1 MRNEGRRV
9 WLGRLIL
16 SGIILAYVALAV
28 GYALGTPPWNNPD
41 EPAHYNY
48 LRHIATTGQ
57 LPILQMGDY
66 NFAELEQLKAARF
79 PASLSIAG
87 VRYEYHQPPLYYLL
101 GAAIY
106 KVTASLPLPTQVLIL
121 RLFSVALGV
130 LVLLVAYATAQEAF
144 SGDRMLALS
153 TVAFVA
159 FVPMHTAM
167 TAAINNDTLAELL
180 LALLLWLSLRRLRDA
195 DPPRRYVLL
204 AGLLLGLGLLT
215 KVTVYVGAVVLL
227 AAEVGRIVLGAKTGN
242 QAIRKSGNQEI
253 PHSLIPRFPDSLIT
267 IVSIFSVAL
276 LLSLW
281 WFVRNAVVYGH
292 LDLTGR
298 LRHDAVVVGQP
309 RTVLGLEAVRHFVV
323 VTFQSFWAQFGWMGI
338 LVDQRIYLL
347 LAVLTGLAALGLALW
362 IAQRLPRLP
371 ARQKWAWGLLA
382 LTFLLILAGLLQY
395 NLTFIQAQGRYLF
408 PAIVP
413 IAICFALGLR
423 ELASRRWLLPATLGV
438 GLAAVYVVKRQHA
451 LLPETAGVL
460 AFQVRGRVLLASSA
474 LLVLLASAAQWR
486 LAKVYDVV
494 VLAALALA
502 LLGLDFICLTRFVIP
517 YFR

>member
-215 KVTVYVGAVVLL
+215 KVTVYVAAVVLL
-227 AAEVGRIVLGAKTGN
+227 ASEVGRKPVRSPKPDRFTALQTGN
-242 QAIRKSGNQEI
+242 QEIRKSGNQAI
-253 PHSLIPRFPDSLIT
+253 PHLLIPSFPDSLIT
-267 IVSIFSVAL
+267 IVSIFSLAL
-276 LLSLW
+276 LISLW
-281 WFVRNAVVYGH
+281 WFVRNAVVYGQ

-298 LRHDAVVVGQP
+298 LRHDAVVVDQP

-362 IAQRLPRLP
+362 IAQRLRRLP

-413 IAICFALGLR
+413 IAIFFVLGLR
-423 ELASRRWLLPATLGV
+423 ELASRRWLLPATLAV
-438 GLAAVYVVKRQHA
+438 GLASVYLV
-451 LLPETAGVL
+451 
-460 AFQVRGRVLLASSA
+460 VRGRVLLAGSA
-474 LLVLLASAAQWR
+474 LLVLLAGVAQWL

>member
-1 MRNEGRRV
+1 
-9 WLGRLIL
+9 
-16 SGIILAYVALAV
+16 VALGV
-28 GYALGTPPWNNPD
+28 GYALGTPQWNNPD

-48 LRHIATTGQ
+48 IRHIATTGQ

-79 PASLSIAG
+79 PDSMSIAG

-106 KVTASLPLPTQVLIL
+106 KATESLPLSTQVLIL

-130 LVLLVAYATAQEAF
+130 ALLLVAYATAREVF
-144 SGDRMLALS
+144 PGDQALALAS
-153 TVAFVA
+153 VAFVA

-167 TAAINNDTLAELL
+167 TAAINNDTLAELI
-180 LALLLWLSLRRLRDA
+180 LALLVWLSLRRLRDA
-195 DPPRRYVLL
+195 DPLRRYVLL

-215 KVTVYVGAVVLL
+215 KVTVYMGAVVLL
-227 AAEVGRIVLGAKTGN
+227 AAEVGRKPVRSWRPDRFV
-242 QAIRKSGNQEI
+242 AIFALS
-253 PHSLIPRFPDSLIT
+253 
-267 IVSIFSVAL
+267 L

-281 WFVRNAVVYGH
+281 WFARNAVVYGH

-309 RTVLGLEAVRHFVV
+309 RTVLGLEAARHFVV

-347 LAVLTGLAALGLALW
+347 LAVLTGLAALGLVLW
-362 IAQRLPRLP
+362 AIQQLPRLP
-371 ARQKWAWGLLA
+371 ARQKWALGLLA
-382 LTFLLILAGLLQY
+382 LTFLLILAGMLQY

-413 IAICFALGLR
+413 IAIFFVLGLR

-438 GLAAVYVVKRQHA
+438 GLAAVYVV
-451 LLPETAGVL
+451 
-460 AFQVRGRVLLASSA
+460 VRGRILLASSA
-474 LLVLLASAAQWR
+474 LLVLLAGVAQWL

-494 VLAALALA
+494 VLAALTLA

>member
-1 MRNEGRRV
+1 MSDETGGRV
-9 WLGRLIL
+9 WLVRLIL
-16 SGIILAYVALAV
+16 IGIVLAYVALAV
-28 GYALGTPPWNNPD
+28 GYALGTPQWNNPD

-48 LRHIATTGQ
+48 IRHIATTGQ
-57 LPILQMGDY
+57 LPVLQMGDY

-79 PASLSIAG
+79 PDSMSIAG

-106 KVTASLPLPTQVLIL
+106 KVTESLPLPTQVLIL

-130 LVLLVAYATAQEAF
+130 LVLLVAYATAQEVF
-144 SGDRMLALS
+144 PGDQTLALA

-180 LALLLWLSLRRLRDA
+180 LALLVWLSLRRLRDA
-195 DPPRRYVLL
+195 DPQRRYVLL

-215 KVTVYVGAVVLL
+215 KVTVYVGAVVLV
-227 AAEVGRIVLGAKTGN
+227 AAEVGRLALNQRAGNHRDTESTEKKQKNLRVLRASVVN
-242 QAIRKSGNQEI
+242 LLA
-253 PHSLIPRFPDSLIT
+253 
-267 IVSIFSVAL
+267 IFSLAL

-281 WFVRNAVVYGH
+281 WFVRNAAVYGH

-309 RTVLGLEAVRHFVV
+309 LAVLGLEAARHFVV

-362 IAQRLPRLP
+362 IAQRLPKLP
-371 ARQKWAWGLLA
+371 AGQKWALGLLV

-413 IAICFALGLR
+413 IAIFFVLGLR
-423 ELASRRWLLPATLGV
+423 ELASPDTAQPARYIGARRRWLLPATLGV
-438 GLAAVYVVKRQHA
+438 GLAAVYVV
-451 LLPETAGVL
+451 
-460 AFQVRGRVLLASSA
+460 VRGRVLLASSA
-474 LLVLLASAAQWR
+474 LLVLLAGAAQWL
-486 LAKVYDVV
+486 LARSYDVI
-494 VLAALALA
+494 VLAALSLA

>member
-1 MRNEGRRV
+1 MRD
-9 WLGRLIL
+9 GRLGQL
-16 SGIILAYVALAV
+16 LLAGIVLAYVALAV
-28 GYALGTPPWNNPD
+28 GYVLGTPAWNNPD

-79 PASLSIAG
+79 PANMSIAG

-106 KVTASLPLPTQVLIL
+106 KATASLPLSTQVLIL

-130 LVLLVAYATAQEAF
+130 LVLLVAYATAQEVF
-144 SGDRMLALS
+144 PGDRTLALA

-167 TAAINNDTLAELL
+167 TAAINNDTLAELI
-180 LALLLWLSLRRLRDA
+180 LALLVWLSLRRLRDA
-195 DPPRRYVLL
+195 DSPRRYVLL

-215 KVTVYVGAVVLL
+215 KVTVYVGAVVLV
-227 AAEVGRIVLGAKTGN
+227 AAEVGRLVNGGWKNGEWRMENGN
-242 QAIRKSGNQEI
+242 SKFEIRNSKFHLPSSI
-253 PHSLIPRFPDSLIT
+253 FHFLL
-267 IVSIFSVAL
+267 SIFSVAL

-281 WFVRNAVVYGH
+281 WFIRNAAVYGQ
-292 LDLTGR
+292 LDITGR

-323 VTFQSFWAQFGWMGI
+323 VTFKSFWAQFGWMGI

-362 IAQRLPRLP
+362 IAQRLPKLP
-371 ARQKWAWGLLA
+371 ARQKWALGLLA

-408 PAIVP
+408 PVLVP
-413 IAICFALGLR
+413 IAIFFVLGLR
-423 ELASRRWLLPATLGV
+423 ELARRRWLLPATLGV
-438 GLAAVYVVKRQHA
+438 GLATVYVM
-451 LLPETAGVL
+451 
-460 AFQVRGRVLLASSA
+460 VRGRVLLASSA
-474 LLVLLASAAQWR
+474 LLVLLASVAQWL
-486 LAKVYDVV
+486 LARFYDLI

>member
-1 MRNEGRRV
+1 MSDETGGRV
-9 WLGRLIL
+9 WLVRLIL
-16 SGIILAYVALAV
+16 IGIILAYVVLAV
-28 GYALGTPPWNNPD
+28 GYALGTPAWNNPD

-48 LRHIATTGQ
+48 IRHIATTRQ
-57 LPILQMGDY
+57 LPVLQMGDY

-79 PASLSIAG
+79 PDSMSIAG

-130 LVLLVAYATAQEAF
+130 LVLLVAYATAQEVFA
-144 SGDRMLALS
+144 GDQTLALA

-180 LALLLWLSLRRLRDA
+180 LALLVWLSLRRLRDA

-215 KVTVYVGAVVLL
+215 KVTVYVGAVVLV
-227 AAEVGRIVLGAKTGN
+227 AAEVGRLALGA
-242 QAIRKSGNQEI
+242 KSGNQEI
-253 PHSLIPRFPDSLIT
+253 RESGNQETPNSLIPRFPDSLIT
-267 IVSIFSVAL
+267 IVSIFAFAL
-276 LLSLW
+276 LTSLW
-281 WFVRNAVVYGH
+281 WFARNAVVYGH

-309 RTVLGLEAVRHFVV
+309 RTVLGLEAARHFVV
-323 VTFQSFWAQFGWMGI
+323 VTFKSFWAQFGWMGI

-362 IAQRLPRLP
+362 IVQRLPNLP
-371 ARQKWAWGLLA
+371 ARQKWALGLLV

-413 IAICFALGLR
+413 IAIFLVLGLR
-423 ELASRRWLLPATLGV
+423 ELADRRWLLPATLGV
-438 GLAAVYVVKRQHA
+438 GLAAVYVV
-451 LLPETAGVL
+451 
-460 AFQVRGRVLLASSA
+460 VRGRVLLASSA
-474 LLVLLASAAQWR
+474 LLVLLAGVAQW
-486 LAKVYDVV
+486 LLVKVYDVV

>member
-1 MRNEGRRV
+1 MRDER
-9 WLGRLIL
+9 LGRLL
-16 SGIILAYVALAV
+16 LVGIILAYVALAA
-28 GYALGTPPWNNPD
+28 GYALGTPKWNNPD

-48 LRHIATTGQ
+48 IRHIATTGQ

-79 PASLSIAG
+79 PDSMSIAG

-106 KVTASLPLPTQVLIL
+106 KATASLPLPSQVLIL
-121 RLFSVALGV
+121 RLFSAALGV
-130 LVLLVAYATAQEAF
+130 LVLLVAYATAQEVF
-144 SGDRMLALS
+144 PGDQTMALA

-167 TAAINNDTLAELL
+167 TAAINNDTLAELI
-180 LALLLWLSLRRLRDA
+180 LALLLWLSLRRLHDT
-195 DPPRRYVLL
+195 DSPRRYVLL

-215 KVTVYVGAVVLL
+215 KVTVYVGAVVLV
-227 AAEVGRIVLGAKTGN
+227 AAEVGRFV
-242 QAIRKSGNQEI
+242 QERDEVRGMRYEV
-253 PHSLIPRFPDSLIT
+253 HSSSLIPHPSFTTSL
-267 IVSIFSVAL
+267 VSLVSVFSLAL

-281 WFVRNAVVYGH
+281 WFARNAAVYG
-292 LDLTGR
+292 LFDLTGR

-309 RTVLGLEAVRHFVV
+309 RTVLGLEAARHFVV

-347 LAVLTGLAALGLALW
+347 LAVLTGLAALGLVLW
-362 IAQRLPRLP
+362 IVQRLPQLP
-371 ARQKWAWGLLA
+371 IRQKWALGLLV

-413 IAICFALGLR
+413 VAIFFVLGLR
-423 ELASRRWLLPATLGV
+423 ELANRRWLLPATLGV
-438 GLAAVYVVKRQHA
+438 GLATVYMA
-451 LLPETAGVL
+451 
-460 AFQVRGRVLLASSA
+460 VRGRFLLASSA
-474 LLVLLASAAQWR
+474 LLVLLASVAQWL
-486 LAKVYDVV
+486 LARFYAVV

-502 LLGLDFICLTRFVIP
+502 LLGLDLICLMRFVIP